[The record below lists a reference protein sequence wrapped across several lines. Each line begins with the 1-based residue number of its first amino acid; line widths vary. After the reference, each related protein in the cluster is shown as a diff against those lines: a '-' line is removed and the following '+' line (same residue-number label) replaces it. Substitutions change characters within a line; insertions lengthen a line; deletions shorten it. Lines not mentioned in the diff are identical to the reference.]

1 MAEEAELEENKKRPT
16 LERQDERDE
25 TVDGVLE
32 SADGCE
38 DVDVED
44 EQYEHNGH
52 FGESESSKEE
62 PIVRQ
67 APRKRRSIRNLF
79 KSTPLFNKSH
89 SD

>member
-1 MAEEAELEENKKRPT
+1 MAEAEEAELEENKKRPT

-25 TVDGVLE
+25 TVYNVQE

-38 DVDVED
+38 NVDVED
-44 EQYEHNGH
+44 GQDGH